1 MIKISKHVHSRH
13 HLSLWTNTLYGHSAW
28 SSKSF
33 HNVVVVQSFS
43 LYLISFLAISTEVF
57 FTRLLNLASWQLR
70 QIDTVMHQKKKRI
83 SLNHVSRIR
92 LTEFNIFYNN
102 ASLRNN
108 VTKSL
113 IAMLIRIIHIYSL
126 CLNTVCHEK
135 HVIWTYLTFLNTFHV
150 FSMAL

>member
-1 MIKISKHVHSRH
+1 MNEHIVWSLGVEFQVVPQRRCCSIFLSILDFFFGNKHWSLFYTTIKFGELTVE
-13 HLSLWTNTLYGHSAW
+13 TNWHCYAP
-28 SSKSF
+28 
-33 HNVVVVQSFS
+33 
-43 LYLISFLAISTEVF
+43 
-57 FTRLLNLASWQLR
+57 
-70 QIDTVMHQKKKRI
+70 KKKRI